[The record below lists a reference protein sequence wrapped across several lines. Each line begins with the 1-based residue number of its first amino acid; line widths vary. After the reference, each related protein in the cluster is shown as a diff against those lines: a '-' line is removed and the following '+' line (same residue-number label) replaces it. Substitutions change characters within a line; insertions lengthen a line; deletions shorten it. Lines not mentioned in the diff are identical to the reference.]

1 MCSGVCRS
9 VYSGVCICAEILTS
23 LTMVRADSERLRQ
36 TRRNLE
42 RQRASEKLGE
52 LGETRRDSDA
62 PGVPAELEDA
72 DELEDAQD
80 LDGAHLR
87 LV

>member
-1 MCSGVCRS
+1 MR
-9 VYSGVCICAEILTS
+9 
-23 LTMVRADSERLRQ
+23 DSEP
-36 TRRNLE
+36 RRN
-42 RQRASEKLGE
+42 SEK